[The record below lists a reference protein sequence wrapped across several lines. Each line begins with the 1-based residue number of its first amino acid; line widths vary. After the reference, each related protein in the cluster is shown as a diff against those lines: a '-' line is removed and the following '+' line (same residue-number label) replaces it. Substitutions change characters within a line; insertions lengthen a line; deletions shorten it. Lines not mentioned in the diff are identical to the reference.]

1 MELKQKK
8 LKDGSFVFYR
18 VNGNVIQIIATLT
31 EEEILL
37 NDTDPSLLEEEQII
51 RIEKVLKEIEKD
63 GKTKYSNV
71 LE

>member
-63 GKTKYSNV
+63 GKTKCSNV